1 MNRVEYTEYAIRI
14 FKEIIQRAK
23 ENNESELCKL
33 RYKKNKLESAEV
45 FFEAVGC
52 SFAGHSQ
59 LARNLLDDLAKKYNI
74 DHVKI

>member
-1 MNRVEYTEYAIRI
+1 MYLVDDG
-14 FKEIIQRAK
+14 AK
-23 ENNESELCKL
+23 NYVKDFGGDSKTFS
-33 RYKKNKLESAEV
+33 KKNKLESAEV

-59 LARNLLDDLAKKYNI
+59 LARNLLDDLAEKYGI